1 MLKCYVSKCYMLK
14 CYISKCYMSKC
25 YFGEMLYVEMLLRR
39 NVIWRHITEPPYKSV
54 INNVQEY
61 SREITIENN
70 GYLRS
75 Y

>member
-1 MLKCYVSKCYMLK
+1 
-14 CYISKCYMSKC
+14 MSKC

-54 INNVQEY
+54 NNNVQEY

-70 GYLRS
+70 GHLRS